1 MRVLWGFLS
10 SCVRFRISFMIS
22 CGSYTHAHTRL
33 VAVSTFPSPLS
44 GAWRHAVIPSVWF
57 SPGSLIMTH
66 TSLAACGKTSWKHL
80 GWSCQLFN
88 YLAGWGQEVLKP
100 AILFT
105 ILYASVAL
113 SPQVHLQKFLYVLC
127 QRLCLEWTNHVSRL
141 LITKF
146 FTTWPSSLVPRPF
159 EDGNEDTS

>member
-1 MRVLWGFLS
+1 MLIFVYNLNLVHPIRFAAWAEVSIIHSFNCIFSGHIGNLRRTQRLWNANSYTPAGLCVCVRVLWGFLS
-10 SCVRFRISFMIS
+10 SCVRFRISFMNS

-57 SPGSLIMTH
+57 SPGNLIMTH

-88 YLAGWGQEVLKP
+88 YLVGEV
-100 AILFT
+100 
-105 ILYASVAL
+105 
-113 SPQVHLQKFLYVLC
+113 
-127 QRLCLEWTNHVSRL
+127 RR
-141 LITKF
+141 
-146 FTTWPSSLVPRPF
+146 R
-159 EDGNEDTS
+159 